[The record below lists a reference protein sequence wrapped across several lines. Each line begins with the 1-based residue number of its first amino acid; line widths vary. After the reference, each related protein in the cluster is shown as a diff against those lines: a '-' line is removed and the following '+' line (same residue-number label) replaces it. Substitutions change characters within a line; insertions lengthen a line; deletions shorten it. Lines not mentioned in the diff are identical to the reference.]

1 MTKKIIFIM
10 MALLTMATMTSCKE
24 EPKKTTED
32 PNDGFVT
39 INESWNDGWSGSN
52 VKTWDDVDEEL
63 ENEHILT
70 ERIITETII
79 TEQTIV
85 ETTITETYVHENFEP
100 YISDEYKAELEF
112 NSKKNVYFGETEE

>member
-1 MTKKIIFIM
+1 MTKKIIFTM

-24 EPKKTTED
+24 EPKKTED

-39 INESWNDGWSGSN
+39 INESWDDGWSGSN
-52 VKTWDDVDEEL
+52 VKTWDDVDKEL

-70 ERIITETII
+70 ERIITEQII
-79 TEQTIV
+79 TEQTII
-85 ETTITETYVHENFEP
+85 ETTVTETYIHENFEP
-100 YISDEYKAELEF
+100 VYIDDEYQKNLES